1 MIKKL
6 LIILAVLAACAAI
19 YGAGVVIGTQTAEA
33 GEAWKME
40 IHYTIT
46 DERICAYYDFD
57 TKDSCERAKDWF
69 VMQAAWHGKNRY
81 QCILESQCQEL

>member
-1 MIKKL
+1 MIKTL
-6 LIILAVLAACAAI
+6 LSILAIIAACVAI
-19 YGAGVVIGTQTAEA
+19 YGFGIGIGMMTAEA

-40 IHYTIT
+40 VHYTVT

-69 VMQAAWHGKNRY
+69 VEQAAWHGENRY
-81 QCILESQCQEL
+81 QCILESQCQK